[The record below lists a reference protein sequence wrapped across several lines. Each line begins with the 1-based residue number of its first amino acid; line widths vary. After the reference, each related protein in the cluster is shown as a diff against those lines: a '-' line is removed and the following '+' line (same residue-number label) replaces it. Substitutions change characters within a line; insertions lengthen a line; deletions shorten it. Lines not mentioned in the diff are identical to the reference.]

1 MSYERYSISWQV
13 LIQTFQRI
21 KTWRVDRCKIVSQ
34 LKHNYHRSRATAK
47 FHQGESNLGDRCET
61 NDIPD
66 RCVFV
71 ASAQP
76 ISRITCELYRA
87 KKLRWTRSMK
97 SVKHRS
103 LSWIL
108 PHDFCMY
115 LLPRFFAA
123 KKNHED
129 SSLHTELHLPRVL
142 LWRRLFTVGATFCS
156 PSSWP
161 NRRNYFAYSG
171 QSRKCIEPT
180 KRQPLEARAV
190 RLRFYRSLKLF
201 RGILL
206 SNLLLVFIKIERMK
220 ITVLNGKTGPIRI
233 YVAHVCWFSLKI
245 SLRSLKFKFVT
256 YVYTI

>member
-1 MSYERYSISWQV
+1 MQKNCDER
-13 LIQTFQRI
+13 
-21 KTWRVDRCKIVSQ
+21 DRWKALNTV
-34 LKHNYHRSRATAK
+34 
-47 FHQGESNLGDRCET
+47 
-61 NDIPD
+61 
-66 RCVFV
+66 
-71 ASAQP
+71 
-76 ISRITCELYRA
+76 
-87 KKLRWTRSMK
+87 
-97 SVKHRS
+97 RS
-103 LSWIL
+103 LGSSSTIFACICCRAFL
-108 PHDFCMY
+108 PPKKTTKIRVCTPSYIFRVFYFGEDC
-115 LLPRFFAA
+115 LPLAQLSVLR
-123 KKNHED
+123 
-129 SSLHTELHLPRVL
+129 RVG
-142 LWRRLFTVGATFCS
+142 RTDEII
-156 PSSWP
+156 
-161 NRRNYFAYSG
+161 SG